1 MDSDVSEKIPES
13 MEVGML
19 GLVRKLIMLMP
30 DNMVRRVVGQ
40 IVQHESLI
48 AIANDHNIVV
58 RTAVIRVSVWVVRIY
73 ALPSII
79 KNGLGL
85 GLRPGL
91 GMRVGGTRPGNEGR
105 WDQAWE

>member
-1 MDSDVSEKIPES
+1 MHTLCTHTRTHTHTCTYTHTHTHAHTHTHTHTHAHTGQLAIMDSDVSEKIPES

-58 RTAVIRVSVWVVRIY
+58 RTAVIRVS
-73 ALPSII
+73 
-79 KNGLGL
+79 G
-85 GLRPGL
+85 
-91 GMRVGGTRPGNEGR
+91 
-105 WDQAWE
+105 